1 MPSRVQY
8 APAVL
13 HEKTGFNPPPPPLF
27 LYPRKVRILKHE
39 KKLLSCV

>member
-13 HEKTGFNPPPPPLF
+13 HEKTGFNPPPPLF